1 MERTL
6 EADKGFAVKRVSR
19 SAFPLAY
26 KYGWTLFRVDDFE
39 TPCLCGTLS
48 VLYIGYDGRAF

>member
-26 KYGWTLFRVDDFE
+26 KYGWTLSQLMILKHRA
-39 TPCLCGTLS
+39 CA
-48 VLYIGYDGRAF
+48 VL